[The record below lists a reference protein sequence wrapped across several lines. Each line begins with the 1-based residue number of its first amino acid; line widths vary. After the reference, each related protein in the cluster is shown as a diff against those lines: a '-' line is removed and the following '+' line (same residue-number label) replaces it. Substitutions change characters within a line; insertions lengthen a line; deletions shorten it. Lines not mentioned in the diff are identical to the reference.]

1 MTNEQFRI
9 LIFFIGCI
17 IISLVTLPAY
27 LGIASTTVLVLLY
40 TYINDLE

>member
-17 IISLVTLPAY
+17 IISLIVLSIY
-27 LGIASTTVLVLLY
+27 LGITSTNIFVILY
-40 TYINDLE
+40 N